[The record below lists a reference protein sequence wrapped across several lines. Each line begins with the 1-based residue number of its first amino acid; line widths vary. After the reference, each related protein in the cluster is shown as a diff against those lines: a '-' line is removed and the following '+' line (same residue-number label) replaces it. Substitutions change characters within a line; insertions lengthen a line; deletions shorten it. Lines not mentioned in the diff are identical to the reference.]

1 LLRPAVFADDAQFRV
16 ESRVGH
22 LHAAVPTL
30 LAHGA
35 VDDQQRGERI
45 APMFAPLARQGN
57 RLPQELLVE

>member
-1 LLRPAVFADDAQFRV
+1 V